1 LYREVVNHPASDLK
15 VVKVLFP
22 EKFTVVSRLVL
33 TSLPNKTLGLILY
46 LTNKVLVCTKEGLNA
61 VGTGDEVAPIVHIRK
76 VELIPDSTV
85 TTHLAGSVVTGTA
98 INSPD
103 KTKPVSIPLLLGNT
117 NVLKELLDT
126 TGLSLAEL
134 H

>member
-1 LYREVVNHPASDLK
+1 
-15 VVKVLFP
+15 
-22 EKFTVVSRLVL
+22 
-33 TSLPNKTLGLILY
+33 
-46 LTNKVLVCTKEGLNA
+46 
-61 VGTGDEVAPIVHIRK
+61 
-76 VELIPDSTV
+76 V